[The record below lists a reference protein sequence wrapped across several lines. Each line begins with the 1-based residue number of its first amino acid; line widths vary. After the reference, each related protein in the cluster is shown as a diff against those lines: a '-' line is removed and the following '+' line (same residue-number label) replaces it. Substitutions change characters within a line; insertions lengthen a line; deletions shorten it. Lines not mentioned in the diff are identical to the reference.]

1 MTRALY
7 LHMTR
12 PAQAGPLQPF
22 CGAVMTM
29 STPRASMSTHMHP
42 DATQSNTNSLRGE
55 EDGEMRGQ
63 LRGGKDTLHWDA
75 RDDLLVYAQYYSQA

>member
-1 MTRALY
+1 MRRATLNVTTLPQILY

-29 STPRASMSTHMHP
+29 STPRAFMSTHMHP

-55 EDGEMRGQ
+55 ERRMGRGE
-63 LRGGKDTLHWDA
+63 D
-75 RDDLLVYAQYYSQA
+75 S